1 MPLGAEVRGGP
12 RTWGERSRWRVCY
25 DTARAM
31 AGGGPRWEDG
41 LQTVGL
47 GVRRDLPTVAL
58 CLTRGV
64 ALMVNIPIRGG
75 AAFSICQT
83 VGQRA
88 AGECLLCIQEAHRAA
103 EWPEVRASAVLLKRH
118 LCLRHPLFP
127 PRSQALSFPLL
138 LLLLSSSSGLRRT
151 AVSKCCDLMRGNL
164 LDLMYKFARGSDSD
178 KDNYIH
184 IVV

>member
-1 MPLGAEVRGGP
+1 MPSFTV
-12 RTWGERSRWRVCY
+12 S
-25 DTARAM
+25 
-31 AGGGPRWEDG
+31 WEQKGINPHSSNTKNIHFHFHSWDKATSPLPNSLKMPSCRCSFL
-41 LQTVGL
+41 LQNL
-47 GVRRDLPTVAL
+47 AW
-58 CLTRGV
+58 
-64 ALMVNIPIRGG
+64 N

-118 LCLRHPLFP
+118 LCLHHPLFP